1 MMEELQRASKVAFAS
16 TFSFYLKAHNFHWN
30 VEGIHFKELHDLFG
44 GIYEEV
50 YGSIDT
56 FAEKIRAIG
65 TYVPASYQ
73 RFSML
78 TQIDDEVEILPPDS
92 MIQEL
97 LEDNG
102 KIIKVLKL
110 VYDQAENNGEHGFSN
125 FLAER
130 MDAHRKH
137 GWMLRATLK
146 NG

>member
-1 MMEELQRASKVAFAS
+1 MEELQKASKVAFAS

-30 VEGIHFKELHDLFG
+30 VEGIHFVELHDLFG
-44 GIYEEV
+44 KIYEEV
-50 YGSIDT
+50 YGSIDP
-56 FAEKIRAIG
+56 FAERIRAIG

-78 TQIDDEVEILPPDS
+78 TQIEDETSILPPEQ
-92 MIQEL
+92 MLQEL
-97 LEDNG
+97 LEDNT

-110 VYDQAENNGEHGFSN
+110 VYDQAEKFGEHGFSN

-137 GWMLRATLK
+137 GWMLKASLK

>member
-1 MMEELQRASKVAFAS
+1 MEELQKASKVAFAS

-30 VEGIHFKELHDLFG
+30 VEGIHFAELHELFG
-44 GIYEEV
+44 KIYEEV
-50 YGSIDT
+50 YSSIDP

-73 RFSML
+73 RFNML
-78 TQIDDEVEILPPDS
+78 TQIDDETNI
-92 MIQEL
+92 IQAEQMLMEL
-97 LEDNG
+97 LEDNER
-102 KIIKVLKL
+102 IIKILKL
-110 VYDQAENNGEHGFSN
+110 VYNEAENVGEHGFSN

-137 GWMLRATLK
+137 GWMLKASLK

>member
-1 MMEELQRASKVAFAS
+1 MEELQKASKVAFAS

-30 VEGIHFKELHDLFG
+30 VEGIHFAELHELFG
-44 GIYEEV
+44 KIYEEV
-50 YGSIDT
+50 YSSIDP

-73 RFSML
+73 RFNML
-78 TQIDDEVEILPPDS
+78 TQIDDETSI
-92 MIQEL
+92 IQAEQMLMEL
-97 LEDNG
+97 LEDNER
-102 KIIKVLKL
+102 IIKILKL
-110 VYDQAENNGEHGFSN
+110 VYNEAENVGEHGFSN

-137 GWMLRATLK
+137 GWMLKASLK